1 MNIVEY
7 VEDALRD
14 PNSIL
19 PKIER
24 IQEDAVNVEWQN
36 DSQTLQELRCG
47 SRFLQRYSQYRC
59 GQIQKMDFLS
69 ALRDFVLFVGRLSTP
84 IDICTL
90 VSLHGEPFGLYME
103 GNVYINAFVSRPG
116 WFTNDTFV
124 RQVYGKLQA
133 DLFKKQPVCGDE
145 LLYKATGFSNYR
157 SFEQKISVQT
167 ALQMPD
173 GYSLLL
179 SLPTGAGKSL
189 ITQMLAANGDGLTIV
204 IVPTVALGLDQY
216 RAAKFILRNSLL
228 SDQMAC
234 YCGEVDTQELHKIYS
249 GLENGSLRL
258 LITSPEAIVRNE
270 KLKSSLYSAANKQPL
285 TDLVIDEAHIVQDW
299 GALFRP
305 DFQMLSVIRKE
316 LFALCD
322 GKLKTI
328 LLSATLTEDTVENL
342 KILFSN
348 NEQWI
353 ELRCD
358 SLRTEPRF
366 CIEKANNQQM
376 LQNKVLHYCCI
387 LPKPMII
394 YEIKPEKAEQWKGML
409 RQAGFSNVVTFTGD
423 TDDDRR
429 IEIIK
434 LWSEDKLDIVV
445 ATSAFGLG
453 VDKPDVRTVMHTTL
467 PENINRFY
475 QEVGRGG
482 RDGLPSLSMLCYS
495 PHDDV
500 SIQRY
505 IANSRVMTVE
515 KMIDRWF
522 SMLLQEDVERDG
534 DTVLL
539 DTSTPPA
546 RFTESEKEHSG
557 IKNMRWNINLLL
569 FLMRYGF
576 LDFTEMVY
584 IHQKKCYFIRVTMR
598 DVQLM
603 QDIVKL
609 REALEP
615 FREQEVKSVTS
626 GYEAIKEMV
635 SKADKMCWSYY
646 FTQLFPNAPL
656 ACGGCPNHSD
666 AYCNDGPFSFHN
678 KVPWYAKAP
687 SISDT
692 LNKLLIGLNSLLV
705 VRHENEPWIASKALQ
720 LAVKF
725 NELGLGAV
733 VMPNTDTIDA
743 TVFKGLVLDVQEFE
757 LLAKQ
762 HPAIFSRG
770 LICAFDDNSRT
781 NQIQYRWANTLERY
795 GITVVYYCR
804 ENMII
809 TQANRPIRH
818 LLNCNTLAVPEI
830 MEV

>member
-7 VEDALRD
+7 IEQALQE
-14 PNSIL
+14 PNTIL
-19 PKIER
+19 SKIEGIR
-24 IQEDAVNVEWQN
+24 GSTVNAECQN

-47 SRFLQRYSQYRC
+47 SRFLQRYFQYHTHL
-59 GQIQKMDFLS
+59 IKKMDFLA
-69 ALRDFVLFVGRLSTP
+69 ALRDFVLIVGRLSTP

-90 VSLHGEPFGLYME
+90 VSLHGEPFGLYVE
-103 GNVYINAFVSRPG
+103 GSEYINAYVSRTG
-116 WFTNDTFV
+116 WFANDSFV

-133 DLFKKQPVCGDE
+133 DSFKKKTVCGDE
-145 LLYKATGFSNYR
+145 ILYSATGFSSYR
-157 SFEQKISVQT
+157 SFEQKIAVQT
-167 ALQMPD
+167 AMQMSD

-189 ITQMLAANGDGLTIV
+189 ITQILSVSGDGLTIL

-216 RAAKFILRNSLL
+216 RAAKFILRNSL
-228 SDQMAC
+228 SGEQIAC
-234 YCGEVDTQELHKIYS
+234 YCGEVDVQELHKIYS
-249 GLENGSLRL
+249 GLENRSLRL
-258 LITSPEAIVRNE
+258 LIISPEAIVRNE
-270 KLKSSLYSAANKQPL
+270 KLKISLFSAANKQSL
-285 TDLVIDEAHIVQDW
+285 INLVIDEAHIVQDW

-316 LFALCD
+316 LFALSV

-328 LLSATLTEDTVENL
+328 LLSATLTEDAVANL
-342 KILFSN
+342 KTLFSN
-348 NEQWI
+348 DEQWI

-376 LQNKVLHYCCI
+376 LQNKVLHYCRV

-394 YEIKPEKAEQWKGML
+394 YEIKPEKAERWKGL
-409 RQAGFSNVVTFTGD
+409 LKQEGFSNVVTFTGD
-423 TDDDRR
+423 TDDDKR

-434 LWSEDKLDIVV
+434 LWSEDKLDIVI

-453 VDKPDVRTVMHTTL
+453 VDKPDVRSVMHTTL

-500 SIQRY
+500 SMQRY

-522 SMLLQEDVERDG
+522 SMLHQDDAERDG
-534 DTVLL
+534 DTILL

-546 RFTESEKEHSG
+546 RFTEFEKEHSG
-557 IKNMRWNINLLL
+557 SKNMHWNINLLL
-569 FLMRYGF
+569 FMMRYGL

-584 IHQKKCYFIRVTMR
+584 IPQQKCYFIRVTMR
-598 DVQLM
+598 DIQLM
-603 QDIVKL
+603 QDNVKL
-609 REALEP
+609 KEVLEP
-615 FREQEVKSVTS
+615 FRQQEVQSVTS
-626 GYEAIKEMV
+626 GYEAIKEMA

-666 AYCNDGPFSFHN
+666 AFCNDGPFSFHN
-678 KVPWYAKAP
+678 KVPWYAQAT
-687 SISDT
+687 SIAG
-692 LNKLLIGLNSLLV
+692 KLSKLFVGLNSLLV
-705 VRHENEPWIASKALQ
+705 VRHENEPWIGTKALQ

-725 NELGLGAV
+725 NKLGIGAI
-733 VMPNTDTIDA
+733 VMPNTDIIDT
-743 TVFKGLVLDVQEFE
+743 TVFKGIVLDVQEFE
-757 LLAKQ
+757 LLAKH
-762 HPAIFSRG
+762 HPTIFSNG
-770 LICAFDDNSRT
+770 LFCAFDDNSRT
-781 NQIQYRWANTLERY
+781 NQIQYRWANTLEKY

-818 LLNCNTLAVPEI
+818 LLNSNTIAVAEI